1 MSYIDLAALFLPTN
15 LEGSRLARESR
26 VLVAQAVIVLS
37 GSGAGAGGA
46 MAGGA
51 RAGGASSSP
60 YAFSFMLYIC
70 LISSNRW
77 LRTTLPVLL
86 PARYYWSVPTRS
98 PIQPYSLDT
107 TSLVLLA
114 CPISIDNGTLFQL
127 TTYEHNCLSMVLL
140 TYGSSRHTIWLCV
153 SYI

>member
-1 MSYIDLAALFLPTN
+1 MSYISLAALFLPTN

-26 VLVAQAVIVLS
+26 VFVAQAVIVLS
-37 GSGAGAGGA
+37 GSGAGTGGA
-46 MAGGA
+46 RAGGA

-86 PARYYWSVPTRS
+86 PARYWSVPTHYWSVPTRS

-107 TSLVLLA
+107 TNLALLA
-114 CPISIDNGTLFQL
+114 CPIIDNVTFSQL
-127 TTYEHNCLSMVLL
+127 TTHVHNC
-140 TYGSSRHTIWLCV
+140 
-153 SYI
+153 